1 MLLHTDQIQDT
12 YTKWQKEAEALTEY
26 DPNFPKSM
34 LRAGPG
40 DIGPVVRRSAAR
52 VYGYGLPFPRA
63 YGYVLPPLSRRYG
76 YGYALRVNGVS
87 PPPVSARRR
96 RRRRPGPAAG
106 AENFEPPQPI
116 WRLHLH
122 LGAPGRATATASALA
137 RAYGYV
143 STSGD
148 ILLLRTPPKDGPNS
162 EPEGKDSRVGVEN

>member
-1 MLLHTDQIQDT
+1 M
-12 YTKWQKEAEALTEY
+12 
-26 DPNFPKSM
+26 
-34 LRAGPG
+34 
-40 DIGPVVRRSAAR
+40 
-52 VYGYGLPFPRA
+52 PFPRA
-63 YGYVLPPLSRRYG
+63 YGYVTPLARRYG

-148 ILLLRTPPKDGPNS
+148 ILRLRTTANTGPRPCS
-162 EPEGKDSRVGVEN
+162 AQQVMSIPIGHRSRPIQCTTTYHHLDTLLVDALVRVRLSSDRGIAQFRHHVLECSLVLLHLSQ